1 MKLQRARTVGLTLAV
16 GAVVAAGCGGDAG
29 PSTEEFTQ
37 SANETCQRH
46 MAPIREAA
54 GRLLAG
60 GELPDPREFMQLVRG
75 TIIPEVSAQ
84 VSELQGLQAPE
95 DLADQYQ
102 RYLEMAASARQ
113 RIMQDPSA
121 LQNPASFQQVN
132 QQAQQLGLSCRF
144 GPS

>member
-1 MKLQRARTVGLTLAV
+1 MKLQGARTVGLTLAV
-16 GAVVAAGCGGDAG
+16 GAGVAMGCGGDAG
-29 PSTEEFTQ
+29 PSKEEFTQ
-37 SANETCQRH
+37 SANEICQRH
-46 MAPIREAA
+46 TAPIRQAA

-60 GELPDPREFMQLVRG
+60 GQLPEPREFMQLVRG

-84 VSELQGLQAPE
+84 VSELQRLQAPE
-95 DLADQYQ
+95 DLSDQYQ

-113 RIMQDPSA
+113 KIMQDPSA
-121 LQNPASFQQVN
+121 LQNPANFQQVN